1 MFFLLLEKKNNGFVC
16 GCVGGGGGGVGKHIS
31 TENMHSEII
40 VWHFITI
47 FGFCIIVS
55 PNCK

>member
-1 MFFLLLEKKNNGFVC
+1 VG
-16 GCVGGGGGGVGKHIS
+16 GGGGGGGVGKHIS